1 MRGSNQALGAFVFF
15 CIILFGAIFYA
26 EAHEEE
32 INGNTTANY
41 VEIELELEEVEVVDP
56 AVFDQIQLIERN
68 RDGFRYNS
76 AAFGPESIQQD
87 VLEQGSNRAMKNW
100 LVTQQNSLANGV
112 CNDGGY
118 DTPSERADYVRGLH
132 QAWEDNNLPG
142 EMPSFGLA
150 VAVLTGKD
158 GCQQGAVLDT
168 TFTWGDRFNQNMV
181 LTADESGLDE
191 YREGSYILTVSNN
204 GPAVEMG
211 FDGVNPE
218 FTHRFLP
225 LRSAYADVQVSGHN
239 WTCDPV
245 DTSREVFWEVHCTF
259 REDDPDFIVQAGQVL
274 PTVTITA
281 VLPVYNEG

>member
-1 MRGSNQALGAFVFF
+1 MRGSKLALRTYIVFF
-15 CIILFGAIFYA
+15 IILFGAIFYA
-26 EAHEEE
+26 EVHEEE
-32 INGNTTANY
+32 INGNTANY
-41 VEIELELEEVEVVDP
+41 VEIELVEEAEVVDP
-56 AVFDQIQLIERN
+56 AAFDQIRLIERN

-87 VLEQGSNRAMKNW
+87 VLEQQGEQGKMDW
-100 LVTQQNSLANGV
+100 LVFQQNTLANGV

-118 DTPSERADYVRGLH
+118 DTPSERANYVRGLH

-142 EMPSFGLA
+142 EMPSFGLT

-168 TFTWGDRFNQNMV
+168 TFTWEDRFNQNMV
-181 LTADESGLDE
+181 LSVNESSLDE
-191 YREGSYILTVSNN
+191 YREGSFTMTVTND

-218 FTHRFLP
+218 FTHRFTP
-225 LRSAYADVQVSGHN
+225 LRSSDVQVSGRN

-245 DTSREVFWEVHCTF
+245 DTSREVWWEIQCTF
-259 REDDPDFIVQAGQVL
+259 REDSPDDFVVRAGQVL
-274 PTVTITA
+274 PAVTVTA
-281 VLPVYNEG
+281 VWPVYNEG